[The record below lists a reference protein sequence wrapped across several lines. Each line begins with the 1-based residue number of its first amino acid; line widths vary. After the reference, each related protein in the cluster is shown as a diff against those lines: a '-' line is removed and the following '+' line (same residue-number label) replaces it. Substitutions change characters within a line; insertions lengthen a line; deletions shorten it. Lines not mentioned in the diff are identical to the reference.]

1 MDFAGLIVFATVY
14 AVAVASP
21 GPAVAALVAR
31 VLARGPR
38 GLAPFIAGFVLG
50 DLVWFTVAA
59 AGLSILAQTFHG
71 VFTIVKYLGVA
82 YLLYLAYKLW
92 TTPAHVVESHE
103 APHDESGLR
112 LFLGALALTLG
123 NPKTMVF
130 FMALLPTI
138 VDLTALTWSGFL
150 EIGGLIVLILAGIFA
165 LYAAAAARA
174 RRLFTSPRA
183 LHLVQR
189 VTGATMAGAA
199 AAIAAR

>member
-1 MDFAGLIVFATVY
+1 MDLAGLIVFAAVY

-31 VLARGPR
+31 VLARGSR

-71 VFTIVKYLGVA
+71 VFTIVKYLGVT

-92 TTPAHVVESHE
+92 TTPAQRIELHE
-103 APHDESGLR
+103 APRDESGLR

-123 NPKTMVF
+123 NPKTIAF

-138 VDLTALTWSGFL
+138 VDLAALTWSGFV

-165 LYAAAAARA
+165 LYGAAAARA

-183 LHLVQR
+183 LRLVHR
-189 VTGATMAGAA
+189 VTGATVAGAA
-199 AAIAAR
+199 VAIATR

>member
-1 MDFAGLIVFATVY
+1 MDLAGLIVFATVY
-14 AVAVASP
+14 AAAVASP
-21 GPAVAALVAR
+21 GPAIAALVAR

-59 AGLSILAQTFHG
+59 AGLTVLAQTFYG
-71 VFTIVKYLGVA
+71 VFTVIKYLGVA

-92 TTPAHVVESHE
+92 TTPVQSVEPHE
-103 APHDESGLR
+103 APRDESGLR

-123 NPKTMVF
+123 NPKVIVF

-138 VDLTALTWSGFL
+138 VDLAALTWSGFL
-150 EIGGLIVLILAGIFA
+150 EIGGLIVLILAGILA
-165 LYAAAAARA
+165 LYGAAAARA
-174 RRLFTSPRA
+174 RRLFTSRRA
-183 LHLVQR
+183 LRLVHR

-199 AAIAAR
+199 AAIATR